1 LPDLLKISTK
11 TKIKAVNLPYK
22 TCSMLLRK
30 IAIFLLLFLIFSACT
45 KAAKKGTDEQKDDT
59 EIQKKTD
66 GTISTDGKDIKLKV
80 SAKMAILR
88 SAPDAASLEITRL
101 KEGDFLDY
109 LNILTTFTTPLII
122 QGIEYDEPWLKAKT
136 KSGKEGWIYAGNI
149 SFEGLSDKKLA
160 EMVFDRRLYKV
171 FGNDL
176 TKDLKYYQREMEDL
190 RTLPAFRMLYRRSED
205 LRKSMDKVIN
215 EKLALAPKDSLPD
228 FFWLNEAFPGFMV
241 HLVNK
246 NKSYKLFRDFK
257 VWQSLAKES
266 EEKTDDL
273 FISVYLL
280 AYRSDSI
287 EFTHADWRLELDDE
301 QYSLLGRGIHKEI
314 LDAIEKALIESDDFK
329 PELEPLKSKIL
340 DDISFSKD
348 FWESKDAALKELE
361 KILKTDYKIL
371 KKTERV
377 ELASVKNKLKD
388 PLKYGIKTSLFDGGE

>member
-1 LPDLLKISTK
+1 
-11 TKIKAVNLPYK
+11 
-22 TCSMLLRK
+22 MLLHK
-30 IAIFLLLFLIFSACT
+30 IVIFLILAVVFYSCGSS
-45 KAAKKGTDEQKDDT
+45 KKEGDKKLT
-59 EIQKKTD
+59 EDKIQ
-66 GTISTDGKDIKLKV
+66 STEATTSTEGKDIKLKV
-80 SAKMAILR
+80 TAKIAVLR
-88 SAPDAASLEITRL
+88 TAPNAASSEIERL
-101 KEGDFLDY
+101 KEGDLLDY
-109 LNILTTFTTPLII
+109 LNVLTTFTSVMII

-136 KSGKEGWIYAGNI
+136 KSGKEGWIYAGTI

-171 FGNDL
+171 FGNEL
-176 TKDLKYYQREMEDL
+176 TKDLKYYQREMEDMS
-190 RTLPAFRMLYRRSED
+190 TLPAFRMLYRRSED

-228 FFWLNEAFPGFMV
+228 FFWLNEAFPGFLV
-241 HLVNK
+241 HLVNN

-257 VWQSLAKES
+257 ILQNLAEDT
-266 EEKTDDL
+266 EDKTDDL
-273 FISVYLL
+273 FVSVYLL

-287 EFTHADWRLELDDE
+287 EFTHADWRLELDNE
-301 QYSLLGRGIHKEI
+301 QYSLLGRGIHKAV
-314 LDAIEKALIESDDFK
+314 LDAIEKALAESDDFK

-348 FWESKDAALKELE
+348 FWESKAAALKELE

-388 PLKYGIKTSLFDGGE
+388 PLKYGIKTSLFYGGE